1 MTIDRSSRVSRLRRP
16 PAAVVAFALVA
27 FLVAACARSAGPER
41 ASDLHDAAAPPGVVA
56 HGSAAAS
63 DADAAA
69 DCAPDAA
76 SDAPSADRAPLAGHP
91 VLVELLDGSERLG
104 FVSVPL
110 GTREPRPLLVAIH
123 GGSEKPEHA
132 CAAWR
137 GVTEAY
143 PFVVCPRG
151 FGGRESALGWRTTA
165 DTSARIARAVA
176 ATKALFGSWVKE
188 TSSIVLAGFS
198 MGGSQVALLARDAP
212 QTYRRVA
219 VGDSA
224 HDPRPALTFSR
235 GWVKGGGERALFLCT
250 TSGCEP
256 SFRSAARNVAKENA
270 PARLNIAAT
279 QVHGL
284 SEAAVQS
291 MRRDWPWLV
300 EGAEGWS
307 TYVAPADASLP
318 GKTET
323 FDPP

>member
-1 MTIDRSSRVSRLRRP
+1 M
-16 PAAVVAFALVA
+16 VAFALVA
-27 FLVAACARSAGPER
+27 LPALLVPACARSASPER
-41 ASDLHDAAAPPGVVA
+41 ASDLRDAAPLGVGHDSA
-56 HGSAAAS
+56 SATDAGPSASAAV
-63 DADAAA
+63 DAGG
-69 DCAPDAA
+69 DAA
-76 SDAPSADRAPLAGHP
+76 STDADGAALAGYP
-91 VLVELLDGSERLG
+91 AIVELLDGTEKLG
-104 FVSVPL
+104 FVAVPL
-110 GTREPRPLLVAIH
+110 GTHEPRPLLVAIH
-123 GGSEKPEHA
+123 GGSEKPERA

-176 ATKALFGSWVKE
+176 ATKALFGTWVKD

-198 MGGSQVALLARDAP
+198 MGGSQVALLAREAP

-224 HDPRPALTFSR
+224 HDPRPALTFAR
-235 GWVKGGGERALFLCT
+235 AWVKGGGERALFLCT

-256 SFRSAARNVAKENA
+256 SFRAAARNVAKENA
-270 PARLNIAAT
+270 PARLNVAPT

-284 SEAAVQS
+284 SKAAVQS

-307 TYVAPADASLP
+307 SYVAPADASSA

-323 FDPP
+323 FAPN